1 MGSCNLLGAG
11 RSLGLLGRL
20 LLLLLVIV
28 LLGLDLLGRS
38 LALAR
43 GSGLL
48 GLGGGGGR
56 GVVALT
62 VLGSDG
68 GLLLLKLLQMLPMNG
83 G

>member
-11 RSLGLLGRL
+11 RSLGLLGR